1 MNCRHCGTLIEGNL
15 FVDLDHAPPSNAYL
29 SDTDLTKQEN
39 YYPLK
44 VMVCDNCWLVQTQDF
59 NLPDELFTDDYA
71 YFSST
76 SSTFLTHAKNYVEMI
91 TKRLSLDSTSFVMEL
106 ASNDG
111 YLLKNFVQN
120 QIPCLGIEPT
130 KSTADESIANNI
142 PTLIE
147 FFGQSFASNLM
158 KEHPK
163 ADLIIGNN
171 VYAHVPD
178 INDFTSG
185 IQTCLSDEGTVTLEF
200 PHLANLIKFFQFDTI
215 YHEHY
220 SYLSLA
226 AVSKIFSHHDL
237 RVYDVE
243 RLSTHGGSLRVYG
256 CHKNSSI
263 QQTPNVEQLL
273 EYENDLGLLKLETYS
288 NFQSTI
294 NDIKY
299 NTIKFFID
307 NYKNGLVIDGYGA
320 AAKGNTLLNF
330 AGIKKGLIRRVYDGA
345 LAKQNKFLPGSHI
358 PIVHPKNLMADLP
371 DAIVI
376 FPWNIADEIVE
387 QHKELKNSGVKF
399 YSMIPEIKEL

>member
-15 FVDLDHAPPSNAYL
+15 FADLDHAPPSNAYL

-76 SSTFLTHAKNYVEMI
+76 SSTFLTHAKNYAEMI

-220 SYLSLA
+220 SYLSLG

-273 EYENDLGLLKLETYS
+273 EYENDLGLFKLETYS

-307 NYKNGLVIDGYGA
+307 NNKNGLVIDGYGA

-358 PIVHPKNLMADLP
+358 PIVHPKNLMTDLP

-387 QHKELKNSGVKF
+387 QYKELKNSGVKF